1 MRRGEKEIVDRA
13 QIDEIMNRAL
23 VCRIALCADGV
34 PYVVPVSFGYGDGCV
49 YIHSALEGRKM
60 DTFSR
65 NPQVSF
71 EVDIDHSLVEG
82 KEPCSYT
89 FNYRSVVGFG
99 TASVLSDPAEKR
111 KGMDCII
118 GHYARGVASY
128 PDDALKRTAVVR
140 IEISSMTGKQS
151 GY

>member
-23 VCRIALCADGV
+23 VCRIALCADGA
-34 PYVVPVSFGYGDGCV
+34 PYVVPVSFGYGEGCL

-60 DTFSR
+60 DILRS

-71 EVDIDHSLVEG
+71 EVDTDQALVVSQ
-82 KEPCSYT
+82 EPCSYT

-99 TASVLSDPAEKR
+99 TAVLLKDLADKR
-111 KGMDCII
+111 RGMDLIVR
-118 GHYARGVASY
+118 HYMESPASY
-128 PDDALKRTAVVR
+128 PDDALESVAVVR
-140 IEISSMTGKQS
+140 IDVSSITGRQA